1 MALREVTVEVLTK
14 ATVKV
19 IAENGLEAVEKAKTF
34 VLHGNVVPMIVSWDI
49 LDVQPVKDGNNETLG

>member
-19 IAENGLEAVEKAKTF
+19 IAESGPEAVEKAKTF
-34 VLHGNVVPMIVSWDI
+34 VLHGNVVPMIVNWDI
-49 LDVQPVKDGNNETLG
+49 LDVQPVSEQ